1 MLGWVAAMS
10 SVQERGGDVSGGIS
24 ETYGLVFNH
33 AMVNE
38 IHKPTLWV
46 LTAEVDCRYVG
57 LPV

>member
-1 MLGWVAAMS
+1 MS